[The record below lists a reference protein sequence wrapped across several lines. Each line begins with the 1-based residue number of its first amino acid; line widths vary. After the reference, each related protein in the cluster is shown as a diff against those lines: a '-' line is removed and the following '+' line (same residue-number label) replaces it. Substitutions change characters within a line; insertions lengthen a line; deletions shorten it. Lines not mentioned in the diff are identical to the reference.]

1 MIQSF
6 RTMGEKLKIGITVG
20 DINGIGLEVIIKSLM
35 DNRVLDFFTPIVYG
49 NTKVASFHRKAIGV
63 QDFSF
68 HVISAAE
75 QANSKR
81 PNMINCW
88 QEDVKITLGEQNE
101 IGGKYAFL
109 SLERATDDL
118 IAGKIDALVTAP
130 INKSNIQQEGFSF
143 PGHTEYLQT
152 KAESPDVLMFMVADD
167 LRVGVVTGHI
177 PVKEIATDI
186 TEEAIL
192 HKLRMMKNSLVSD
205 FWIQKPKIA
214 VLGLNPHAGDN
225 GLIGA
230 EDEDIIR
237 PAVLKANEEGIF
249 CFGPYPADG
258 FFSGDTYT
266 KFDGILAMY
275 HDQGLIPF
283 KHIASRKG
291 VNFTAG
297 LPFVR
302 TSPDHG
308 TGYDIAG
315 QNLASHESFL
325 EAIFSAVHIV
335 ERRRE
340 QAELTLNPL
349 AFRRLSKDRD

>member
-1 MIQSF
+1 MS
-6 RTMGEKLKIGITVG
+6 EKLKIGITVG

-35 DNRVLDFFTPIVYG
+35 DNRVLEYFTPIVYG

-68 HVISAAE
+68 NVINSPD
-75 QANSKR
+75 QANPKR
-81 PNMINCW
+81 SNIINCW

-109 SLERATDDL
+109 SLEKAVEDL
-118 IAGKIDALVTAP
+118 NAGRIDALVTAP
-130 INKSNIQQEGFSF
+130 INKHNIQQDGFNF
-143 PGHTEYLQT
+143 PGHTEYLQA
-152 KAESPDVLMFMVADD
+152 KANASDVLMFMITEE

-177 PVKEIATDI
+177 PVKDIASSI
-186 TEEAIL
+186 TEEAIIQ
-192 HKLRMMKNSLVSD
+192 KLKMMHESLKKD
-205 FWIQKPKIA
+205 FWVQKPKIA

-225 GLIGA
+225 GIIGT
-230 EDEDIIR
+230 EDDEIIR
-237 PAVLKANEEGIF
+237 PAIEKANKEGVF

-258 FFSGDTYT
+258 FFATDSYT
-266 KFDGILAMY
+266 KFDAVLAMY

-283 KHIASRKG
+283 KHIASRQG
-291 VNFTAG
+291 VNYTAG
-297 LPFVR
+297 LPVVR

-315 QNLASHESFL
+315 KNLASHESFL
-325 EAIFSAVHIV
+325 EAIFKAVHIV
-335 ERRRE
+335 KCRRE
-340 QAELTLNPL
+340 QAELTANPL

>member
-1 MIQSF
+1 MS
-6 RTMGEKLKIGITVG
+6 EKLKIGISIG
-20 DINGIGLEVIIKSLM
+20 DVNGIGLEVIIKSLM
-35 DNRVLDFFTPIVYG
+35 DNRVLEYFTPIVYG
-49 NTKVASFHRKAIGV
+49 NTKVASFHRKAIGI

-68 HVISAAE
+68 NVINSAE
-75 QANSKR
+75 QANPKR
-81 PNMINCW
+81 ANMINCW

-109 SLERATDDL
+109 SLEKAVDDL
-118 IAGKIDALVTAP
+118 RAGIIDALVTAP
-130 INKSNIQQEGFSF
+130 INKHNIQQEGFNF
-143 PGHTEYLQT
+143 PGHTEFLQEKT
-152 KAESPDVLMFMVADD
+152 EAKDVLMFMVADE
-167 LRVGVVTGHI
+167 LRIGVVTGHI
-177 PVKEIATDI
+177 PVKDIAGSI
-186 TEEAIL
+186 SKEAIVK
-192 HKLRMMKNSLVSD
+192 KLKMMNDSLRKD

-225 GLIGA
+225 GLIGT
-230 EDEDIIR
+230 EDEEIIK
-237 PAVLKANEEGIF
+237 PAIQQAAEEGVF

-258 FFSGDTYT
+258 FFAGETYT
-266 KFDGILAMY
+266 KFDGVLAMY

-291 VNFTAG
+291 INFTAG
-297 LPFVR
+297 LPIVR

-315 QNLASHESFL
+315 KNIASHDSFL
-325 EAIFSAVHIV
+325 EAVFAAVHIV

-340 QAELTLNPL
+340 QAVLAANPL